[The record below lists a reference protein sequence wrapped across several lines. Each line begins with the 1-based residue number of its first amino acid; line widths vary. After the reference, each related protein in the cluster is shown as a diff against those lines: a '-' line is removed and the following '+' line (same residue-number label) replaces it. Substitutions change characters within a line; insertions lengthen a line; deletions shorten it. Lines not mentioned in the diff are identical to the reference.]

1 MSLARPKPR
10 DVTVFARDL
19 AILLQS
25 GVRIH
30 QALDLLSEPEMTG
43 TLAPVVAMLRARIG
57 AGESFADALSLEP
70 SLFPAMFV
78 SLVRIGETSGNLQSI
93 LEALAEERI
102 RLEALRRK
110 ATDALRYP
118 AFILCAALAVLI
130 FFLFFVLPQFATV
143 LKDLGSRVD
152 PILQVLMAVS
162 EFAQARAS
170 VILPVIGV
178 LLAGLLLLLAQAT
191 VRKSIVRKLLQM
203 PGLRDLARDYR
214 TAVFC
219 RNLGLQLSNGV
230 RLTVA
235 MDLVSQ
241 VLQGGDPTQW
251 RPAIEKVRQG
261 GRLADALSLV
271 GALSPIAVRML
282 RLGEEAGHLA
292 PIAMRAADLF
302 EVRLERR
309 LASLVAIVG
318 PAAIIVIAT
327 IVGGLV
333 ISLMTS
339 LISIGQLA
347 N

>member
-1 MSLARPKPR
+1 
-10 DVTVFARDL
+10 
-19 AILLQS
+19 
-25 GVRIH
+25 
-30 QALDLLSEPEMTG
+30 
-43 TLAPVVAMLRARIG
+43 
-57 AGESFADALSLEP
+57 
-70 SLFPAMFV
+70 
-78 SLVRIGETSGNLQSI
+78 
-93 LEALAEERI
+93 
-102 RLEALRRK
+102 
-110 ATDALRYP
+110 
-118 AFILCAALAVLI
+118 
-130 FFLFFVLPQFATV
+130 
-143 LKDLGSRVD
+143 
-152 PILQVLMAVS
+152 
-162 EFAQARAS
+162 
-170 VILPVIGV
+170 
-178 LLAGLLLLLAQAT
+178 
-191 VRKSIVRKLLQM
+191 
-203 PGLRDLARDYR
+203 
-214 TAVFC
+214 
-219 RNLGLQLSNGV
+219 
-230 RLTVA
+230 